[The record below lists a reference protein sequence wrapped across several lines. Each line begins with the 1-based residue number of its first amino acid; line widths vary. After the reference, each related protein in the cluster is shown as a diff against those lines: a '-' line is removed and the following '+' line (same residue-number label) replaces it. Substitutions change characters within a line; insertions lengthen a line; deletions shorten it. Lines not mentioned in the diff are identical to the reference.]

1 MTAFAPPTVL
11 SATDHARERQRRRG
25 VSDDQLE
32 LTLHY
37 GTRLYAQGAVFYY
50 LRLRDVPHWVG
61 DDYAARVRGT
71 VAVVSHDGAILTTY
85 RNPKALRR
93 LKKHPRRGTRHD
105 THH

>member
-1 MTAFAPPTVL
+1 MNAFVPPVTV

-25 VSDDQLE
+25 ITDDQLD

-50 LRLRDVPHWVG
+50 LRLRDVPRWVG

-93 LKKHPRRGTRHD
+93 LKKHPRPDRRRCTRH
-105 THH
+105 